1 MAVQVD
7 MKKTAGSDDAAMKTC
22 WTTLLKYCGNVAQVQ
37 NASIYVPW
45 RPNMSRRSR
54 VNLLYHWDNH
64 LSPITSKY

>member
-1 MAVQVD
+1 

-45 RPNMSRRSR
+45 RPNFGRRSR
-54 VNLLYHWDNH
+54 VNQFGHWDNQ
-64 LSPITSKY
+64 LLPMTIKY